1 MFTELTLYLIGL
13 LEEEGPVEPVFWK
26 AFSCD
31 LSPNCDSHISG
42 P

>member
-1 MFTELTLYLIGL
+1 MFTELTLYLIDL
-13 LEEEGPVEPVFWK
+13 LEEGPVEPVFWK

-42 P
+42 A